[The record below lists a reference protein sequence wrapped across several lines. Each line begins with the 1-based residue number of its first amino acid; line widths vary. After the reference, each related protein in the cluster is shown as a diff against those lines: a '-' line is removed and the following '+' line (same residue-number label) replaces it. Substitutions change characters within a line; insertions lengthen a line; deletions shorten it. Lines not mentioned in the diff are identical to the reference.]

1 MTDIGNQ
8 PDRHV
13 AVDLHFRQ
21 IRSPAHELAK
31 GVLHIMQARVFGSVP
46 LGARVVFEL
55 SRVTAVILE
64 IERWRAS
71 GCRLE
76 RPTKPSSAAP
86 DRASAIQ
93 ERPRLSLDRTLYRD
107 ARQRIQEP
115 GLSIFA
121 ERLRAIGHRD

>member
-71 GCRLE
+71 GCRLK
-76 RPTKPSSAAP
+76 RPTKPSSAEP
-86 DRASAIQ
+86 DRASGIQ
-93 ERPRLSLDRTLYRD
+93 ERPRLSLDRVVCRD
-107 ARQRIQEP
+107 AEQPIQEP
-115 GLSIFA
+115 SLCISV
-121 ERLRAIGHRD
+121 EWLRAIGQRD